1 MHFSHGPLLGFF
13 CIVFV
18 GICTILAIACFFLF
32 RSGAKGTTK
41 LGAPAGCL
49 VAAALLGLA
58 LMSGLALLIVLAV
71 HAKDTLGRHGARADF
86 DFEPFEELEPP
97 QSGEARKSAE
107 QPETEMPAAPAE
119 QAAEGRGRLRIELHS
134 DRGWPE
140 LSEDLSGWLRQRVQ
154 GEIGVRIE
162 TRTTDSGP
170 ATELIFEVAIPEQG
184 LDELRSDLRAALPQ
198 MRHPPGVEPE
208 LEDD

>member
-1 MHFSHGPLLGFF
+1 MHFSHWPLLGFF
-13 CIVFV
+13 CLVFV

-86 DFEPFEELEPP
+86 DFEPFEEPEPP
-97 QSGEARKSAE
+97 QRADTKESEE
-107 QPETEMPAAPAE
+107 QPETEMPAAAAE
-119 QAAEGRGRLRIELHS
+119 AAAEGRARLRIEFRS
-134 DRGWPE
+134 DRGWPD

-154 GEIGVRIE
+154 GEIGLRIE

-170 ATELIFEVAIPEQG
+170 ATELIFDVAIPDQG
-184 LDELRSDLRAALPQ
+184 LDELRSDLRAALPNL
-198 MRHPPGVEPE
+198 RHPPGVEAT